1 MSIYSSNSSSPRYRA
16 SYAAHKTT
24 EILSKQSKLPVLKG
38 LIQPLN
44 WTDIRQQSILGK
56 GAFSEVFRVHVPQ
69 LNGKECAL
77 KCLSPEITD
86 ITQGDFDLAAI
97 DLAMEAD
104 LLSRL
109 THDNIIMLHGVYGEE
124 LKSSYIDSRK
134 GYFLILDLLEDTLP
148 KRLGRFRAKER
159 RTFSNSV
166 SNTKLLQRID
176 DIALGVANGME
187 YLHNN
192 GVLFR
197 DLKPDNVGFTREG
210 KPVIFDFGFARE
222 MHTLQ
227 EDEIAGSLRYMSPE
241 MAFGKNPSLP
251 SDVYSF
257 GILLFEICTLQKPFK
272 QFKTQADFTERVLKG
287 GYRPSLSP
295 IHSKSIR
302 YLISRC
308 WDSDPTKRPN
318 MTSIVK
324 VLRIEIA
331 LANDRIQSDSVLAGH
346 PRSFSG
352 NPHLT
357 RRNGASNFR
366 WDSQGKSTA
375 QHSSKL
381 SRRASFQDGK
391 SLVSNLTCKEQ
402 GNFVSD
408 LSLAETSSSG
418 SKKSLMKKKLS
429 WSRSSFSSMGS
440 DATSI
445 SNDSNKISDFSLGRL
460 RKPFNSFSFGK
471 VLSKPEPQR
480 VTT

>member
-1 MSIYSSNSSSPRYRA
+1 
-16 SYAAHKTT
+16 
-24 EILSKQSKLPVLKG
+24 
-38 LIQPLN
+38 
-44 WTDIRQQSILGK
+44 
-56 GAFSEVFRVHVPQ
+56 
-69 LNGKECAL
+69 
-77 KCLSPEITD
+77 
-86 ITQGDFDLAAI
+86 
-97 DLAMEAD
+97 
-104 LLSRL
+104 
-109 THDNIIMLHGVYGEE
+109 
-124 LKSSYIDSRK
+124 
-134 GYFLILDLLEDTLP
+134 
-148 KRLGRFRAKER
+148 
-159 RTFSNSV
+159 
-166 SNTKLLQRID
+166 
-176 DIALGVANGME
+176 
-187 YLHNN
+187 
-192 GVLFR
+192 
-197 DLKPDNVGFTREG
+197 
-210 KPVIFDFGFARE
+210 
-222 MHTLQ
+222 
-227 EDEIAGSLRYMSPE
+227 
-241 MAFGKNPSLP
+241 
-251 SDVYSF
+251 
-257 GILLFEICTLQKPFK
+257 
-272 QFKTQADFTERVLKG
+272 
-287 GYRPSLSP
+287 
-295 IHSKSIR
+295 
-302 YLISRC
+302 
-308 WDSDPTKRPN
+308 
-318 MTSIVK
+318 
-324 VLRIEIA
+324 
-331 LANDRIQSDSVLAGH
+331 VLAGH